1 MNSSSSEVQVCVT
14 GGAGFIGSY
23 LVKKLLEKG
32 YTVHATLRNT
42 EDEEKTGLLRRLVP
56 GAAERLRL
64 FEADLF
70 DAATFAPAIAGCQFV
85 FLVATPYGLEA
96 AGSKYKSTAEAAV
109 AAVRVILRQC
119 EESKTVKRV
128 IHTASISTASPLK
141 DKEAEGSGDG
151 YKDFISESCWTPLNV
166 DYHLRSAHFD
176 KYILAKLRSEQE
188 LLSYN
193 GGESPAFEVVTL
205 PLGLV
210 AGDTVLGH
218 APETLEHAVSPVSRE
233 ELSFKFLRLLQSLLG
248 SEPLVHVDDA
258 CEALLFCM
266 ERPSIAGRFFCA
278 AAYPS
283 IHDITDHYASKFPH
297 LDVLRAT
304 EAVAVAVQP
313 EVDRLGEL
321 GFRYKYGMEEILD
334 SSVACAARLGSLDAA
349 KLNVPDTVSS
359 K

>member
-1 MNSSSSEVQVCVT
+1 M
-14 GGAGFIGSY
+14 
-23 LVKKLLEKG
+23 L
-32 YTVHATLRNT
+32 T
-42 EDEEKTGLLRRLVP
+42 ES
-56 GAAERLRL
+56 AAD
-64 FEADLF
+64 DLF
-70 DAATFAPAIAGCQFV
+70 NFLANPSFSGKCDLIKRAKATNRLQ
-85 FLVATPYGLEA
+85 
-96 AGSKYKSTAEAAV
+96 
-109 AAVRVILRQC
+109 
-119 EESKTVKRV
+119 
-128 IHTASISTASPLK
+128 
-141 DKEAEGSGDG
+141 
-151 YKDFISESCWTPLNV
+151 
-166 DYHLRSAHFD
+166 

-283 IHDITDHYASKFPH
+283 IHNITDHYASKFPH
-297 LDVLRAT
+297 LNVLRA
-304 EAVAVAVQP
+304 
-313 EVDRLGEL
+313 
-321 GFRYKYGMEEILD
+321 
-334 SSVACAARLGSLDAA
+334 
-349 KLNVPDTVSS
+349 
-359 K
+359 